1 MRVTNEQIKAAVA
14 CDTHCGMCP
23 YNPPCK
29 AEIEDYAAD
38 LLEARDLI
46 KEIRE
51 DLLKISQYPIAFV
64 CEEARIIAREAWKKS
79 KEYAE

>member
-1 MRVTNEQIKAAVA
+1 MRVTNEQAKAI
-14 CDTHCGMCP
+14 
-23 YNPPCK
+23 
-29 AEIEDYAAD
+29 AETIYGEGQDMTKKNLAAD
-38 LLEARDLI
+38 LLEARELI
-46 KEIRE
+46 KEMRE